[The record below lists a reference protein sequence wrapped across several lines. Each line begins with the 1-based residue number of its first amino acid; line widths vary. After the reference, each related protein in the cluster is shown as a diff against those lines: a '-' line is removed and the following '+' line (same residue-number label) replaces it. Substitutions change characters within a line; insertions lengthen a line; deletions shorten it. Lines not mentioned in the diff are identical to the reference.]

1 MLNDLPDELIFLI
14 YSKVL
19 IDILNSDE
27 FKRKQ
32 LEVISKKMSIKQRL
46 HLYNYF
52 NIEI

>member
-1 MLNDLPDELIFLI
+1 MINDLPDELIFLI

-19 IDILNSDE
+19 LNILNSEE
-27 FKRKQ
+27 FKKKQ
-32 LEVISKKMSIKQRL
+32 LQIITRKMSIKQRL